1 MNMKTSPRKLGFVL
15 LLLVAFFVFCMPTPQ
30 HSSAYEGDTISTSS
44 AHDVANSV
52 KAVKRVAYPAK
63 LLLIAALVAAF
74 VACRLE
80 AASSP
85 YRTPLVKS
93 FFLPVISLRIR
104 MMLLRPLKFTSLF
117 V

>member
-1 MNMKTSPRKLGFVL
+1 MRFEAHPRKLGFIL
-15 LLLVAFFVFCMPTPQ
+15 LLLVAFVLFCMPTPQ
-30 HSSAYEGDTISTSS
+30 DSSAYTGETIHSSS
-44 AHDVANSV
+44 AHDIANSV
-52 KAVKRVAYPAK
+52 KATKRVATPAK
-63 LLLIAALVAAF
+63 LLLIAALTTAF

-80 AASSP
+80 PASMP

-104 MMLLRPLKFTSLF
+104 SILLRPLKFTSLF

>member
-1 MNMKTSPRKLGFVL
+1 MNVKTNPGKLGFVL

-30 HSSAYEGDTISTSS
+30 HSSAYQGDTISASS
-44 AHDVANSV
+44 THDVANSV

-63 LLLIAALVAAF
+63 LLLIAALVMTF

-80 AASSP
+80 PVSSP

-93 FFLPVISLRIR
+93 FFIPVISLRIR
-104 MMLLRPLKFTSLF
+104 KILLRPLKFTSLF